1 MTEVAAFAELYA
13 AHYRQVRGLC
23 RQLLGSTERAEDAAQ
38 ESFVRAYRALA
49 SHDPAQ
55 PFIAWIMRIA
65 RNHCLDLLRRRSREA
80 ALFGSEEVETAAAES
95 PGADGL
101 GAALTAERAKTVNAA
116 VGKLP
121 ERYRVPLALAY
132 YGDQDY
138 DEIANALGITVD
150 ELLRGETPRHA
161 EPAPDLATQ
170 VGRLVAAFLVCE
182 PADRQLLLRNA
193 EFRARGRTVR
203 H

>member
-23 RQLLGSTERAEDAAQ
+23 RQLLGTTERAEDAAQ

-49 SHDPAQ
+49 SRDPAQ

-65 RNHCLDLLRRRSREA
+65 RNHCLDLLRRRSRERA
-80 ALFGSEEVETAAAES
+80 IFGDEEVEAIAAEA

-101 GAALTAERAKTVNAA
+101 GKALTSERAAAVNAA
-116 VGKLP
+116 VAKLP

-132 YGDQDY
+132 FGDQDY
-138 DEIANALGITVD
+138 DEIASSLGLTRNHVGVLLCRAKQMLRQELADTVD
-150 ELLRGETPRHA
+150 AATLKIVGGRDLEE
-161 EPAPDLATQ
+161 AP
-170 VGRLVAAFLVCE
+170 
-182 PADRQLLLRNA
+182 
-193 EFRARGRTVR
+193 
-203 H
+203 

>member
-23 RQLLGSTERAEDAAQ
+23 RQLLGTTERAEDAAQ

-49 SHDPAQ
+49 SRDLAQ

-65 RNHCLDLLRRRSREA
+65 RNHCLDLLRRRSRERA
-80 ALFGSEEVETAAAES
+80 IFGDEEVETIAAEA

-101 GAALTAERAKTVNAA
+101 GKALTSERAAAVNAA
-116 VGKLP
+116 VAKLP

-132 YGDQDY
+132 FGDQDY
-138 DEIANALGITVD
+138 DEIASALGLTRNHVGVLLCRAKQMLRQ
-150 ELLRGETPRHA
+150 ELADTNDAATLRVVGGRDLEETP
-161 EPAPDLATQ
+161 
-170 VGRLVAAFLVCE
+170 
-182 PADRQLLLRNA
+182 
-193 EFRARGRTVR
+193 
-203 H
+203 